1 LNLNEIFGTR
11 DKSWGVR
18 PVGEPEMGAPPSSN
32 HEPGVYWCWAPIH
45 FDSFATLFGTF
56 QDRDGIP
63 TQISAHKTSLFSNP
77 SFEDRDAIS
86 EDLHDVSHQVTW
98 QKGTRWS
105 TAAKILGKDK
115 NGSEVCIELETL
127 GPKFYCKGIGYQHP
141 EWGHGIWKGEEA
153 FGYEVWDLESIN
165 PEDFTFFHVHQI
177 AKARLGENSGFG
189 TLENLP
195 VGRHD
200 PSGFKDLFDVAQ

>member
-1 LNLNEIFGTR
+1 
-11 DKSWGVR
+11 
-18 PVGEPEMGAPPSSN
+18 M
-32 HEPGVYWCWAPIH
+32 
-45 FDSFATLFGTF
+45 
-56 QDRDGIP
+56 
-63 TQISAHKTSLFSNP
+63 
-77 SFEDRDAIS
+77 
-86 EDLHDVSHQVTW
+86 
-98 QKGTRWS
+98 
-105 TAAKILGKDK
+105 
-115 NGSEVCIELETL
+115 ETL

-165 PEDFTFFHVHQI
+165 PEDFTFFHVHHI